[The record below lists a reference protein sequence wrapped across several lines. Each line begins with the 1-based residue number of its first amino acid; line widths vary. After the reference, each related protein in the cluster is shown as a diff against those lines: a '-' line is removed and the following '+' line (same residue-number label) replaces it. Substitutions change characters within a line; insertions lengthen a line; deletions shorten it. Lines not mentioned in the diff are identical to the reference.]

1 MSALHKKNMKRLNA
15 KGESRMVSADF
26 GLSVDDHN
34 RTIYNPATSGAIC
47 TISPKLPEDTV
58 FTLVNGAGVETI
70 VRPPS
75 GEALSLGGGE
85 LHTAG
90 SGVVLGDSCAQTW
103 QKIGSWWVGVAASLP
118 AGASGV
124 GLVAE

>member
-1 MSALHKKNMKRLNA
+1 MSGLHKKNLKRLNA
-15 KGESRMVSADF
+15 KGESRMVSDDF
-26 GLSVDDHN
+26 GLSIDDHQ

-47 TISPKLPEDTV
+47 TISPRLPEDTV
-58 FTLVNGAGVETI
+58 FTIVNGPGVETI

-75 GEALSLGGGE
+75 GESLSLGGGL

-90 SGVVLGDSCAQTW
+90 NGVVLGDSAAQTW
-103 QKIGSWWVGVAASLP
+103 QKIGSWWVGIAASTP
-118 AGASGV
+118 SGGG